1 MKKLLILSL
10 VFLLALYALS
20 GCGGKQQATVQFDPQ
35 EAADAL
41 FASEA
46 FSDILSPIQTNI
58 AAMLYD
64 VPEANI
70 DACSVYC
77 STGATAEEIAVFR
90 CTDEAA
96 AAALK
101 KAAEQRIEAQK
112 DAYESYAPQEIP
124 KLENALLRS
133 SGAYVVCVVADNYD
147 AVTPVLDRY
156 IK

>member
-64 VPEANI
+64 VPEESI

-90 CTDEAA
+90 CKDEAA

-112 DAYESYAPQEIP
+112 EAYESYAPQEIP
-124 KLENALLRS
+124 KLENALLRY
-133 SGAYVVCVVADNYD
+133 SGVYVVCVVADNYD

>member
-10 VFLLALYALS
+10 ALLLLLCALV
-20 GCGGKQQATVQFDPQ
+20 GCGGQKSAQFDPQ

-41 FASEA
+41 LAAEA
-46 FSDILSPIQTNI
+46 FSDILSPIQPAI
-58 AAMLYD
+58 AAMLYKIP
-64 VPEANI
+64 PESI

-90 CTDEAA
+90 CVDEAS

-101 KAAEQRIEAQK
+101 QAAQQRLQEQKA
-112 DAYESYAPQEIP
+112 AYESYAPLEIP
-124 KLENALLRS
+124 KLDNALLRA
-133 SGAYVVCVVADNYD
+133 SGVYVVCVVAEDYD
-147 AVTPVLDRY
+147 AVRPILDKF